1 MQRILTGM
9 YGLLIVLLLAS
20 CMSEA
25 DTDENGDSAA
35 PSEEE
40 PDDTEDT
47 EPEKEPEK
55 VMPAGDVLQQSI
67 DKMND
72 IESYTISTNMNQHLE
87 LGGEQTLENRYRS
100 NTLVNLDPVRYHESS
115 TIEKNQTTAEETNN
129 SFVELERYFTDRGFY
144 MFDSSESRWVQF
156 PEQFNEDFKSF
167 DKSYENPGRI
177 LEMIEAYSSNI
188 HIIEGN
194 RHYQL
199 TFSGGE
205 DQTQEIALEM
215 IGMVNTGFSSSMEDM
230 MYMAELES
238 LTFQL
243 QIDKETF
250 YPKKL
255 KMNLDMN
262 MNNAEGEPDASD
274 HLVVAR
280 YSDFN
285 ETERVEIPADV
296 LNVAEGMELDEFT
309 GFEQMEEFDS
319 VDGMEM
325 EQIYGDD
332 TTESQDD
339 PALDFDLSEH
349 LNDGSGGGEREDT
362 NEQPASGDSSG

>member
-1 MQRILTGM
+1 MHRILAGM
-9 YGLLIVLLLAS
+9 YGLLIILLLAS

-25 DTDENGDSAA
+25 DTDESGDSGI
-35 PSEEE
+35 PPEEE
-40 PDDTEDT
+40 PDDSDETK
-47 EPEKEPEK
+47 PAPEPEK

-67 DKMND
+67 DKMNNID
-72 IESYTISTNMNQHLE
+72 SYTISTNMNQHLE
-87 LGGEQTLENRYRS
+87 LDEEQELENRYRS
-100 NTLVNLDPVRYHESS
+100 STLVNLDPVRYYESS
-115 TIEKNQTTAEETNN
+115 SIEKIQTAAGETQS
-129 SFVELERYFTDRGFY
+129 SFVELDRYFTDRGFY
-144 MFDSSESRWVQF
+144 MYDSSESRWVQF

-177 LEMIEAYSSNI
+177 LEMIEAYSSDI

-199 TFSGGE
+199 TFSGGK

-215 IGMVNTGFSSSMEDM
+215 IGMVNTAFSSSIEDM
-230 MYMAELES
+230 MYMAELQS

-255 KMNLDMN
+255 EMNLDMN
-262 MNNAEGEPDASD
+262 MNNTEGEANASH

-296 LNVAEGMELDEFT
+296 LNQAEDMELDEFT
-309 GFEQMEEFDS
+309 GFDQMEEFDS
-319 VDGMEM
+319 IDGIEM
-325 EQIYGDD
+325 EQIYDD
-332 TTESQDD
+332 NTTESPDE
-339 PALDFDLSEH
+339 PTLDFDLSDY
-349 LNDGSGGGEREDT
+349 LDSGGENGET
-362 NEQPASGDSSG
+362 NEQPASGDASG